1 MNNLNPKFFYANA
14 ESQKD
19 KILEENKGKAGVY
32 RWTNKVVAIFFPQS
46 PLPPLGGRG
55 VRGKKQAGKSYIGS
69 SENLGKRYSKYY
81 SNRYLNKC
89 NMPIYKAIWLFKP
102 KK

>member
-32 RWTNKVVAIFFPQS
+32 R
-46 PLPPLGGRG
+46 
-55 VRGKKQAGKSYIGS
+55 
-69 SENLGKRYSKYY
+69 
-81 SNRYLNKC
+81 
-89 NMPIYKAIWLFKP
+89 
-102 KK
+102 